1 MVIEGSV
8 GDDSLSV
15 KKEMSYAD
23 HPLVVGARYKARD
36 IPIFCANYIDFNS
49 SGLVVAG
56 VGKEGVRLARI
67 LEESNFV
74 RSYEVKCKFGRATD
88 NFFEFGRTVEK
99 STWRHIQR
107 SRLDF
112 CLSKIL
118 SMHRKMYFR
127 TAGVDMLS
135 QDAYELAAGGPT
147 RPITCRSEP
156 LLYSLKCTKFD
167 PPDFTLLIQT
177 INENIGFIGQLV
189 NGVGIKSRSN
199 ASISSLRC
207 TRYGHF
213 TVENCLLEKDFTVEG
228 VLNNIAL
235 NQPLTREEKLRPL
248 HPHLHSATEA
258 SEENLVKI
266 MQENKDRFTVV
277 NKPLP
282 LGSQ

>member
-1 MVIEGSV
+1 MIEGSV
-8 GDDSLSV
+8 GDDSLLV
-15 KKEMSYAD
+15 KKEMCYAD
-23 HPLVVGARYKARD
+23 HPLVVGPRYKGKD
-36 IPIFCANYIDFNS
+36 IPMFCANYIDYNS
-49 SGLVVAG
+49 SGLVVTG

-67 LEESNFV
+67 LEDSNFV
-74 RSYEVKCKFGRATD
+74 RTYEIKCKFGRATD
-88 NFFEFGRTVEK
+88 NFFDFGRTVEK
-99 STWRHIQR
+99 STWKHIQK

-112 CLSKIL
+112 YLSKIL

-135 QDAYELAAGGPT
+135 QDAYELAAKGPT
-147 RPITCRSEP
+147 RPITYESVP

-177 INENIGFIGQLV
+177 INENVGFIGQLV
-189 NGVGIKSRSN
+189 NGIGIKSRSN
-199 ASISSLRC
+199 ACIASLRC

-235 NQPLTREEKLRPL
+235 NEPLTREEKLRPL
-248 HPHLHSATEA
+248 QPHLHSTTEA
-258 SEENLVKI
+258 SKENLMRI
-266 MQENKDRFTVV
+266 IEENKDKFTIV